1 MNRIREGSVCVKNPF
16 NANLISRINIKPE
29 VVDCIVFWTKNA
41 RPLMDK
47 LNELDEMNYKYYF
60 QFTITSYR
68 NDIEKNIN
76 NKKEIIET
84 FIELS
89 NKIGKE
95 KVILRYDPILIT
107 DQYNLDFHLK
117 EFTALCEK
125 LKEHTTKVIISF
137 LDDYKKVSRNMKEFN
152 VKELGNEE
160 IKDISKKLVEIAGN
174 HGLPIETCAEAIDL
188 NSLGI
193 KNAKCIDGELI
204 EEIVNYKIMN
214 KNKLDANRKY
224 CGCMKCIDIG
234 QYDSC
239 IHKCLYCY
247 ANINKEKAESNF
259 KLHNPKSPILVGDFH
274 EELVKDR
281 KDVKSY
287 RVDSGLDGKKD
298 VSIEQIT
305 LFD

>member
-16 NANLISRINIKPE
+16 NSNLMSRINIKPD

-60 QFTITSYR
+60 QFTITPYQ

-95 KVILRYDPILIT
+95 KVILRYDPIFVT
-107 DQYNLDFHLK
+107 DHYNLDFHLK
-117 EFTALCEK
+117 SFGKLCHK
-125 LKEHTTKVIISF
+125 LKDHTTKVIISF
-137 LDDYKKVSRNMKEFN
+137 LDDYKKVSRNMREIK
-152 VKELGNEE
+152 VKEIGDEE
-160 IKDISKKLVEIAGN
+160 IKDISKKLVEIAGKY
-174 HGLPIETCAEAIDL
+174 GLPIETCAEAINLDY
-188 NSLGI
+188 LGI
-193 KNAKCIDGELI
+193 THAKCIDGELI
-204 EEIVNYKIMN
+204 EDIVNYKIIN
-214 KNKLDANRKY
+214 KDKLDANREY
-224 CGCMKCIDIG
+224 CGCMTCIDIG

-247 ANINKEKAESNF
+247 ANINKEKAENNF

-274 EELVKDR
+274 EKLVKDR

-287 RVDSGLDGKKD
+287 RTESGTVNNDQ
-298 VSIEQIT
+298 IEQIT
-305 LFD
+305 FFDF